1 VDRSFVKD
9 MSAAADDTAIPS
21 AIIAMAH
28 SLKLEVVA
36 EGVETQEQMAF
47 LKERG
52 CEYAQGYFIGRP
64 MAPKQLT
71 AMLER
76 SAKSAPN

>member
-1 VDRSFVKD
+1 
-9 MSAAADDTAIPS
+9 
-21 AIIAMAH
+21 
-28 SLKLEVVA
+28 
-36 EGVETQEQMAF
+36 MAF

-76 SAKSAPN
+76 SSKSAPN